1 MLLSNIRVI
10 DATSRWGE
18 LAGRMLAELGAEVIK
33 IESAEGCE
41 ARRLPPFDHR
51 DDRDHSDLGNL
62 SDRGVRGESLYWAAL
77 GAGKRSLV
85 ADDPVAFLEDADVF
99 IESGYTEGLAAR
111 FPHLLHVSVTP
122 FGAFGPRAHAPAT
135 ELTVEAAGGIVG
147 LQGDGDRPPV
157 PMGVMPQAAFHA
169 GAQAAADI
177 VVALTERLTSGR
189 GQHLDVSAQAC
200 IVWTLMHATGFP
212 PNVGT
217 NPPGTSEFRA
227 EEHVLIAP
235 GLRMPFIERC
245 RDGLVQIRFV
255 PAVIGER
262 TYDAMMRWVEDAN
275 LDAVPE
281 HLRGRDF
288 TKWIRDFRAGDLSVD
303 DVQACSD
310 LVVALIATQTKA
322 QLLSYAVEHALTI
335 APIYTVE
342 DLIHDPHLEA
352 RGYWIEIDGRTH
364 PGRFAKFSGTP
375 LVEVRGAPS
384 IGDLTTLQPRSVPAA
399 VPSVEVSENHG
410 PFHGLKV
417 ADFSWVGVGPMIG
430 KAFADHGATVV
441 RIESHGRPD
450 LLRTLGPYKDNVPGP
465 NRTQFPANFNSS
477 KLGITLDLKNEGGL
491 ALARSMADW
500 ADVVLESFSPGT
512 MTRFG
517 LDYENLSAD
526 RDDLIML
533 STCLRG
539 QTGPER
545 AYSGFGG
552 QGAAI
557 AGLFGLVG
565 WPDRLPT
572 GPWGAYTDFI
582 TPRFGI
588 TALAAAIYHR
598 RLTGKGQY
606 IDVSQIEAGIRF
618 IEPLILDYCANGTIA
633 ERLGQGSK
641 IACPHGVYGAHG
653 KERYVA
659 LAVEDE
665 TQWDALATMLDL
677 PCAFAERF
685 QHEAEIDRSIGAW
698 FENKDAFAAAETARR
713 NGVPAYV
720 AMRPTDLYEDP
731 QLAYREF
738 FVTLDH
744 PEMGPT
750 PYDGPATI
758 YSRTPQRL
766 RSPAPM
772 VGEHNDRVLG
782 EILGLSPAEIE
793 SFRSAG
799 ALG

>member
-1 MLLSNIRVI
+1 M
-10 DATSRWGE
+10 D
-18 LAGRMLAELGAEVIK
+18 
-33 IESAEGCE
+33 
-41 ARRLPPFDHR
+41 
-51 DDRDHSDLGNL
+51 
-62 SDRGVRGESLYWAAL
+62 
-77 GAGKRSLV
+77 
-85 ADDPVAFLEDADVF
+85 
-99 IESGYTEGLAAR
+99 
-111 FPHLLHVSVTP
+111 
-122 FGAFGPRAHAPAT
+122 
-135 ELTVEAAGGIVG
+135 IVG
-147 LQGDGDRPPV
+147 
-157 PMGVMPQAAFHA
+157 
-169 GAQAAADI
+169 
-177 VVALTERLTSGR
+177 
-189 GQHLDVSAQAC
+189 
-200 IVWTLMHATGFP
+200 
-212 PNVGT
+212 
-217 NPPGTSEFRA
+217 
-227 EEHVLIAP
+227 
-235 GLRMPFIERC
+235 
-245 RDGLVQIRFV
+245 VQ
-255 PAVIGER
+255 
-262 TYDAMMRWVEDAN
+262 
-275 LDAVPE
+275 
-281 HLRGRDF
+281 
-288 TKWIRDFRAGDLSVD
+288 
-303 DVQACSD
+303 
-310 LVVALIATQTKA
+310 
-322 QLLSYAVEHALTI
+322 
-335 APIYTVE
+335 
-342 DLIHDPHLEA
+342 
-352 RGYWIEIDGRTH
+352 
-364 PGRFAKFSGTP
+364 
-375 LVEVRGAPS
+375 
-384 IGDLTTLQPRSVPAA
+384 
-399 VPSVEVSENHG
+399 
-410 PFHGLKV
+410 
-417 ADFSWVGVGPMIG
+417 
-430 KAFADHGATVV
+430 
-441 RIESHGRPD
+441 
-450 LLRTLGPYKDNVPGP
+450 
-465 NRTQFPANFNSS
+465 
-477 KLGITLDLKNEGGL
+477 
-491 ALARSMADW
+491 
-500 ADVVLESFSPGT
+500 
-512 MTRFG
+512 
-517 LDYENLSAD
+517 SAD

-533 STCLRG
+533 STCMRG

-641 IACPHGVYGAHG
+641 IACPHGVYAAHG

-665 TQWDALATMLDL
+665 AQWDALATMLDL

-720 AMRPTDLYEDP
+720 VMRPTDLYEDP

-793 SFRSAG
+793 AFRSAG
-799 ALG
+799 ALGSRE